1 MTNEPEHSK
10 RLLQDDQ
17 MDQLLAAFYSSEVPP
32 KLDQL
37 PSSWPQLRAAADAEK
52 PPAVQVVVQQHRDQ
66 HQNPRHPT
74 TARRG
79 LAVAASTLA
88 LCLMFMMFSSQPQDT
103 PGNGTAGASGQPADQ
118 AQTLPGTEDATFSVS
133 GGEQNGA
140 VDDHNTSL
148 KEIEEID
155 LHPTPQLVPK

>member
-1 MTNEPEHSK
+1 
-10 RLLQDDQ
+10 
-17 MDQLLAAFYSSEVPP
+17 MDQLLTAFYSSEVPSQ
-32 KLDQL
+32 LDHL
-37 PSSWPQLRAAADAEK
+37 PSSWPQLQAALDTQK
-52 PPAVQVVVQQHRDQ
+52 TPTVQIVAKQHSSQQQTHKR
-66 HQNPRHPT
+66 PTTARPT

-88 LCLMFMMFSSQPQDT
+88 LCLMLMMFSSQPEVT

-118 AQTLPGTEDATFSVS
+118 SQALPGTEDATFSVS
-133 GGEQNGA
+133 GGERNGS

-155 LHPTPQLVPK
+155 LHPAPQPVPVPK

>member
-17 MDQLLAAFYSSEVPP
+17 MDQLLTAFYSSERPSR
-32 KLDQL
+32 LDQL
-37 PSSWPQLRAAADAEK
+37 PSSWPQLQAAGTAQETVAVRVVAE
-52 PPAVQVVVQQHRDQ
+52 QHRG
-66 HQNPRHPT
+66 HKRPT

-88 LCLMFMMFSSQPQDT
+88 LCLMLMMFSSQPVST
-103 PGNGTAGASGQPADQ
+103 TGNGTAGSPGTPAGQTEA
-118 AQTLPGTEDATFSVS
+118 LPGTEDATFSVS
-133 GGEQNGA
+133 GGERNGA

-148 KEIEEID
+148 KEIDEID
-155 LHPTPQLVPK
+155 LNPAPQPVQK